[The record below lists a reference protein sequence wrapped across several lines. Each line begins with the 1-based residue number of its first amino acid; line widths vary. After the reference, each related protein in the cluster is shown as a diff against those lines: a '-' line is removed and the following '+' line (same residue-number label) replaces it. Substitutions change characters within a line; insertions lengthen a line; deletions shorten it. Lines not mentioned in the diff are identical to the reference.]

1 MYPPGFVVYITLAQS
16 QELSMPRKELLIE
29 HLKELISIVERSDG
43 DRDALRRIRREGL
56 LYPFWDEEV
65 EYRLHRLDQK
75 VDALLERPVSS
86 CRMASEEGNNVLQ
99 LMTGVGVAA
108 RAEAIDYM
116 QDGFSGAK
124 QLVICDPYF
133 LLSNNKNSKT
143 DYLAGIDAVIPKTVK
158 VIELFVK
165 PRKRDAEVASGLTKL
180 CQDRGIKLTC
190 RKTEELH
197 DRVWIVDSTRAFV
210 VGASFNGLGN
220 KCAFILE
227 LPEPDRRNFIKEV
240 GLLRERTNRSKS
252 A

>member
-1 MYPPGFVVYITLAQS
+1 
-16 QELSMPRKELLIE
+16 MPRKELLIE
-29 HLKELISIVERSDG
+29 HLKDLISIVERSDG
-43 DRDALRRIRREGL
+43 DRDALRRIRREGFF
-56 LYPFWDEEV
+56 YPFWDEEF

-75 VDALLERPVSS
+75 IDALLDRPVSS
-86 CRMASEEGNNVLQ
+86 CRMASEEGSNVLQ

-108 RAEAIDYM
+108 RTEAIDYM
-116 QDGFSGAK
+116 RDGFSGAK

-133 LLSNNKNSKT
+133 LLSNNKNSKA

-158 VIELFVK
+158 VIELYVK
-165 PRKRDAEVASGLTKL
+165 PRKRDAEVASGFTKL

-227 LPEPDRRNFIKEV
+227 LPEQDRRNFIKEV
-240 GLLRERTNRSKS
+240 GLLRERTTRSKS

>member
-1 MYPPGFVVYITLAQS
+1 
-16 QELSMPRKELLIE
+16 MPRKELLIE
-29 HLKELISIVERSDG
+29 HLKELISIVECSDG

-56 LYPFWDEEV
+56 FYPFWDEEF

-86 CRMASEEGNNVLQ
+86 CRMASEEGSNVLQ

-108 RAEAIDYM
+108 LNKAIGYLHE
-116 QDGFSGAK
+116 GFSGAK

-143 DYLAGIDAVIPKTVK
+143 EYLARIDAVIPKTVK
-158 VIELFVK
+158 TIELYVK
-165 PRKRDAEVASGLTKL
+165 PRKRDAEVAAGFNKL
-180 CQDRGIKLTC
+180 CKDRDIKLTC

-227 LPEPDRRNFIKEV
+227 LPEEDRRNFIKEV
-240 GLLRERTNRSKS
+240 GFLRERTTRSK
-252 A
+252 AA

>member
-1 MYPPGFVVYITLAQS
+1 
-16 QELSMPRKELLIE
+16 MPRKEFLIE
-29 HLKELISIVERSDG
+29 HLKELISIVEHSDSE
-43 DRDALRRIRREGL
+43 RDALRKIRREGFF
-56 LYPFWDEEV
+56 YPFWDEEF

-99 LMTGVGVAA
+99 LMTGVGIAA
-108 RAEAIDYM
+108 RTEAIHYLR
-116 QDGFSGAK
+116 DGLSGAK

-143 DYLAGIDAVIPKTVK
+143 EYLAGIDAVIPQTVK
-158 VIELFVK
+158 TIELYVK
-165 PRKRDAEVASGLTKL
+165 PRKRDAEVAAGFTKL
-180 CQDRGIKLTC
+180 CKDRGIKLTC

-227 LPEPDRRNFIKEV
+227 LPEQDRRNFIKEV
-240 GLLRERTNRSKS
+240 GFLRERTARSKS